1 MIFLSFSE
9 FKNEPSSYSLSKKLS
24 DLGIPKNQ
32 FVKTA
37 LRIANSVQHLVPES
51 CKVSAAGCIEV
62 TEKYLRG
69 EATPEECGIA
79 YNTAYYS
86 SGAYAAASASSAYA
100 ASVASASAAS
110 YAGYASASASA
121 SAASDLFREYFP
133 WEWVCGYQVARAL
146 NREGDEK
153 FILEVSQNQ
162 KLMAYATMI
171 LSEESMHKNLEFFM
185 LDYITKR
192 S

>member
-9 FKNEPSSYSLSKKLS
+9 FKNETDVYRLSTKLS
-24 DLGIPKNQ
+24 DLAIPKNQ
-32 FVKTA
+32 FVRAA
-37 LRIANSVQHLVPES
+37 LGIANSVQHLVPES
-51 CKVSAAGCIEV
+51 CKVSAAECIEV

-69 EATPEECGIA
+69 EATEEECGIA
-79 YNTAYYS
+79 YNTSYYS

-110 YAGYASASASA
+110 YAAFASSYA

-146 NREGDEK
+146 NREGDEQ
-153 FILEVSQNQ
+153 FVLDVSQNK
-162 KLMAYATMI
+162 KLVAYATMI
-171 LSEESMHKNLEFFM
+171 LSEPSMHPNFNFFM
-185 LDYITKR
+185 VEYQKNRL
-192 S
+192 